1 MHDDTTAT
9 ATLRSQRV
17 C

>member
-9 ATLRSQRV
+9 AALRSQRV